1 MKAAVTHSPMRAAT
15 GERQPVAAT
24 GPGRGLGP
32 GRFRLVNFAIFQLI
46 WVIAIVYQEAATAF
60 CVLLLL
66 LHFLLSPTPW
76 LDFRSSACGI
86 AIGVMLDYALM
97 ESGVYRF
104 SAGEFPLWLAC
115 IWIAF
120 VLSLRHSLAWLAPRP
135 WFVQALLGSVCG
147 TLSYLSGARLG
158 AVSFGLP
165 LLPTLVVLA
174 CVWAIMVPALFYLI
188 ERMSCDEKTA

>member
-1 MKAAVTHSPMRAAT
+1 MKY
-15 GERQPVAAT
+15 
-24 GPGRGLGP
+24 GRSLVNVSMSP
-32 GRFRLVNFAIFQLI
+32 GRFRLVNFAVFQSI
-46 WVIAIVYQEAATAF
+46 WFIAIFYQQAGAPL

-76 LDFRSSACGI
+76 LDFRTTAGGILCG
-86 AIGVMLDYALM
+86 VLLDYSLM
-97 ESGVYRF
+97 LSGMYQFADGR
-104 SAGEFPLWLAC
+104 FPLWLAC

-147 TLSYLSGARLG
+147 TLSYLSGERLG